1 MTNAADLLA
10 LCLFVFPLMFSPG
23 PSNLLSAAAA
33 SRFGMAG
40 TVPFVIG
47 MDLMVLLPA
56 LAVGYGLVS
65 VIALNPAILT
75 VLQVAGAAFI
85 VFLAVSFW
93 RAEPDKAQAALEKT
107 PGLLHGAVVQFAN
120 IKGLVLLLLV
130 YSQFLNAASVD
141 GHTVLYISLVLTLLS
156 LASHFSWAFFGDL
169 LSRFA
174 NTASAIRLQNRIYA
188 VLLCL
193 TSLWLL
199 WKGIV

>member
-1 MTNAADLLA
+1 
-10 LCLFVFPLMFSPG
+10 MFSPG

-33 SRFGMAG
+33 SRFGLLG

-65 VIALNPAILT
+65 LISISPALLHGLQIAG
-75 VLQVAGAAFI
+75 VAFI
-85 VFLAVSFW
+85 VFLAISFW
-93 RAEPDKAQAALEKT
+93 RAEPHEARAKLEKT
-107 PGLLHGAVVQFAN
+107 PGVLHGALVQFAN

-130 YSQFLNAASVD
+130 YSQFLDMGAVD
-141 GHTVLYISLVLTLLS
+141 GHTVLVISLALTALS
-156 LASHFSWAFFGDL
+156 LVSHFSWAFFGDL

-174 NTASAIRLQNRIYA
+174 NTVPAIRMQNRIYA

-193 TSLWLL
+193 TSLWILL
-199 WKGIV
+199 KGFA